1 MGLENEEG
9 MTPSQL
15 AAGRVA
21 LDKHLDNL
29 IAQASMFERGPLR
42 NFLTED
48 IRNQFV
54 TEVGEA
60 VLAAP
65 QE

>member
-1 MGLENEEG
+1 

-21 LDKHLDNL
+21 LDKHLDTL
-29 IAQASMFERGPLR
+29 IAQASMFERGGLR
-42 NFLTED
+42 SFLTEN

-60 VLAAP
+60 VLAVP